1 MIEYVRWGPIG
12 RLGLLRNLP
21 TLFDG
26 THVRHPMASRQGTRR
41 IEFSLDEPVDVMID
55 GEVLHAEMPEH
66 RSASRRSG
74 RAGMR
79 TGAAESSEKSSLQAN
94 SPARAKRRPRLTF
107 GCAPSFGG
115 FWRAGFFFSVCP
127 LLILLGI
134 FVDPRKNDPPQ
145 RWLSRNLMRLAGVRV
160 EVRRSPG
167 FDPHSVCFFVSN
179 HVNLFDP
186 FVLYCAMPQ
195 FIRGL
200 ELESHFRIPV
210 YGWLMKRFGNVPVP
224 DVNRPADLKRMWRL
238 TRAALER
245 GVSLVVFPEGSRTI
259 TGRVGPFHNGVFRMA
274 QDFGTPITPV
284 SIVGSF
290 TFHRKTSWILRPVDD
305 RGVAARHH
313 RHRRYGKTEVPEL
326 RERVWREV
334 AGPIHASMG
343 EALGGEAASTP
354 EEPKA

>member
-1 MIEYVRWGPIG
+1 M
-12 RLGLLRNLP
+12 
-21 TLFDG
+21 
-26 THVRHPMASRQGTRR
+26 
-41 IEFSLDEPVDVMID
+41 
-55 GEVLHAEMPEH
+55 
-66 RSASRRSG
+66 
-74 RAGMR
+74 
-79 TGAAESSEKSSLQAN
+79 
-94 SPARAKRRPRLTF
+94 
-107 GCAPSFGG
+107 
-115 FWRAGFFFSVCP
+115 
-127 LLILLGI
+127 
-134 FVDPRKNDPPQ
+134 
-145 RWLSRNLMRLAGVRV
+145 

-186 FVLYCAMPQ
+186 FVLYCATPQ

-224 DVNRPADLKRMWRL
+224 DVNRAADLKRMWRL

-259 TGRVGPFHNGVFRMA
+259 TGRVGPFHDGVFRMA

-290 TFHRKTSWILRPVDD
+290 DVQSQNELDAAAVDD

-313 RHRRYGKTEVPEL
+313 RHQQVRQSGSAGAARARL
-326 RERVWREV
+326 ER
-334 AGPIHASMG
+334 
-343 EALGGEAASTP
+343 GGRADSRFDGRSCRQGAASDRQ
-354 EEPKA
+354 EAKA